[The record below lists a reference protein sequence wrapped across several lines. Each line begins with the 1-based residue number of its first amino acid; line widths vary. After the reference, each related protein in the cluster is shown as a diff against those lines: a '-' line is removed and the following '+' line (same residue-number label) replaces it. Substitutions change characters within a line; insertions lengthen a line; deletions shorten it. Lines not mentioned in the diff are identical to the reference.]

1 MNLAFYTLWT
11 WESGRWHN
19 YFQIFERQ
27 SCGKRHTWILVT
39 QQSTFKLKDRNYRE
53 EREEWLKHPQRKMCQ
68 HYHAEGLWEQ
78 IIRKRNPGN
87 KVKERNV
94 GNTCQIEEW
103 TKSYS
108 GKIQVYTSWFFEK
121 KKYVSLSRHWV
132 CCYQRYSVQAMKWY
146 IGGIQPLSGRWSY
159 IIHTIFWHCI
169 SEYIKKNPL
178 IIGFLISMT
187 ATSIMLSTESNL
199 KAFAN
204 RTNTFF
210 SKFKGFSYLLSPC
223 LT

>member
-1 MNLAFYTLWT
+1 MAETPSEEDVPTLPCRRIMGT
-11 WESGRWHN
+11 DHQKEES
-19 YFQIFERQ
+19 
-27 SCGKRHTWILVT
+27 
-39 QQSTFKLKDRNYRE
+39 
-53 EREEWLKHPQRKMCQ
+53 
-68 HYHAEGLWEQ
+68 WEQ
-78 IIRKRNPGN
+78 SKGEECWEHLSDRRMN
-87 KVKERNV
+87 KKLQWKNSSLYFL
-94 GNTCQIEEW
+94 IFW
-103 TKSYS
+103 
-108 GKIQVYTSWFFEK
+108 EK

>member
-1 MNLAFYTLWT
+1 MTSLMNLAFYTLWT

-121 KKYVSLSRHWV
+121 KKNMFLLAGTEFVVIR
-132 CCYQRYSVQAMKWY
+132 
-146 IGGIQPLSGRWSY
+146 GIQSKPWNDTLEE
-159 IIHTIFWHCI
+159 F
-169 SEYIKKNPL
+169 NPSVEDGV
-178 IIGFLISMT
+178 I
-187 ATSIMLSTESNL
+187 
-199 KAFAN
+199 
-204 RTNTFF
+204 
-210 SKFKGFSYLLSPC
+210 
-223 LT
+223 